1 MFNCLGILTPVSSD
15 FSSAYDAEGNLC
27 AVELWCFW
35 RWSDQSSCWFMVNSC
50 TDRMC
55 RWCSDLSYGGR
66 FSKFFSKQYA
76 KKQQNPHNY
85 KTKTLL
91 FTTILY
97 SVHSISNKHEIFSTA
112 TSAPFYPCHYIYMY
126 QIHGSSVLQWGAVL
140 NRCQSRKWLRLRS
153 GCWLK
158 MCDAAGEVSHNRTSL
173 SLELDFQNRAH

>member
-1 MFNCLGILTPVSSD
+1 MMQRETCVQLSSVVFPDMVRSELLLVYGKQLHWPNVQMMQWPQLRGQVLKILLK
-15 FSSAYDAEGNLC
+15 AIC
-27 AVELWCFW
+27 
-35 RWSDQSSCWFMVNSC
+35 
-50 TDRMC
+50 
-55 RWCSDLSYGGR
+55 
-66 FSKFFSKQYA
+66 KQT